1 MLKTTALT
9 IRRRNAT
16 PLDFPALTLA
26 PGARTLLLG
35 PSGAGKTT
43 WLSAIGGL
51 LPPDEGAVYYGE
63 QDIYKLPGRRRDRW
77 RGQHCGFVFQT
88 LHLIPALT
96 VRQNITLAASLAGLP
111 IDKDRID
118 FLLEKLNLTAKAGH
132 RPAALSQGEQ
142 QRAAIARAVLNRPAI
157 ILADEPTSA
166 LDDSHAQAVMDMLE
180 SCAADSKA
188 ALLVATHDSRL
199 QNRFTNRITITP
211 PQRTAA

>member
-1 MLKTTALT
+1 MLKTTPLT
-9 IRRRNAT
+9 IHRDAA
-16 PLDFPALTLA
+16 PLAFPALTLT
-26 PGARTLLLG
+26 PGARILLLG

-43 WLSAIGGL
+43 WLSVIGGL
-51 LPPDEGAVYYGE
+51 LPPDEGTVYYNE

-77 RGQHCGFVFQT
+77 RGQHCGFIFQT

-96 VRQNITLAASLAGLP
+96 VRQNIALAASLAGLTP
-111 IDKDRID
+111 DRGRINS
-118 FLLEKLNLTAKAGH
+118 LLEKLSLTAKADR

-166 LDDSHAQAVMDMLE
+166 LDDAHAQAVMDILE
-180 SCAADSKA
+180 SCAAESHA

-199 QNRFTNRITITP
+199 QSRFADSITITP